1 VRLALAL
8 LLLAAAASSST
19 AGAGGRPRYGG
30 ALRVAIASK
39 VAGEPPG
46 GADPLDIDR
55 PETAALSSLWAP
67 PLCRLDPQRGVVP
80 TLAELSRP
88 GPGRVSITL
97 RGGGPKRAAELV
109 ARWNALSRPAAPSP
123 YRALLA
129 PIRGLGQSGGT
140 VEVMLAHPWPDLER
154 TLCHPALGFP
164 DGGPY
169 SPALP
174 RGSFTA
180 NLSFPEGRPFP
191 DRLQILPGDERRA
204 ARLFATRQAEVLL
217 GMTAEEAQGV
227 PPPAGPAAPALF
239 ATFLAYRAAHA
250 GAELRAVLEQAID
263 PQDLVQHFVSAPA
276 VPMTQLLPPALMGT
290 SAAHAPAAGPAPHA
304 PGRELALLYDLALE
318 EHRAVA
324 ERIQVRLHDRG
335 YRVALQP
342 LPRAELGARWA
353 SGDFD
358 LLLQSLLLPPVPPA
372 ALALA
377 IELSGR
383 HDLLSVELG
392 ALGALADLGA
402 RDARARERAAALRPV
417 LPLLPLYASAAQ
429 LSASPAV
436 QALRMDGFGLP
447 MLDQVFLSPE

>member
-1 VRLALAL
+1 MRLALAL

-164 DGGPY
+164 EGVEVILEDHVPVIEFHY
-169 SPALP
+169 PVVF
-174 RGSFTA
+174 RSF
-180 NLSFPEGRPFP
+180 N
-191 DRLQILPGDERRA
+191 
-204 ARLFATRQAEVLL
+204 EVI
-217 GMTAEEAQGV
+217 A
-227 PPPAGPAAPALF
+227 
-239 ATFLAYRAAHA
+239 
-250 GAELRAVLEQAID
+250 D
-263 PQDLVQHFVSAPA
+263 PV
-276 VPMTQLLPPALMGT
+276 
-290 SAAHAPAAGPAPHA
+290 
-304 PGRELALLYDLALE
+304 
-318 EHRAVA
+318 
-324 ERIQVRLHDRG
+324 
-335 YRVALQP
+335 
-342 LPRAELGARWA
+342 
-353 SGDFD
+353 
-358 LLLQSLLLPPVPPA
+358 
-372 ALALA
+372 
-377 IELSGR
+377 
-383 HDLLSVELG
+383 
-392 ALGALADLGA
+392 
-402 RDARARERAAALRPV
+402 
-417 LPLLPLYASAAQ
+417 
-429 LSASPAV
+429 
-436 QALRMDGFGLP
+436 
-447 MLDQVFLSPE
+447 